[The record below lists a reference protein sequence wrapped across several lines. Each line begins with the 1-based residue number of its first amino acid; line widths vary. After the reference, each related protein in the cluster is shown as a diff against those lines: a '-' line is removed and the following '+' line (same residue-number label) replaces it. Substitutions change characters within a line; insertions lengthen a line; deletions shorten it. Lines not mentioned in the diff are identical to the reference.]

1 MQQLDIFADSLPVQR
16 ANELI
21 AALIRFDGA
30 ASRQALQSLT
40 LADPANAGLPHFQV
54 LCEFVDNWPT
64 DCDAL
69 GWPRTSMAVAD
80 AAQLIREQIIPAAA
94 MMGNAGMTLVRS
106 CWSDLARASEAIGI
120 GPDHADC
127 FAAELYFRARLLPD
141 VVRTAQGIPGAAM
154 RAAVQRW
161 LGLGYYRCGEPEPAR
176 SAVLRYAW
184 LAPQRFSAF
193 VEEMG
198 DAALTRDW
206 RNFQADLGDLDAT
219 WFPAWCAHEKKAGA
233 TVLDNLPSGDGPLA
247 YRLVAGLVIRERDGL
262 CAAIY
267 EDRARLKRLDESFF
281 VFYMKHRSDP
291 RSRQR

>member
-16 ANELI
+16 ANALI
-21 AALIRFDGA
+21 AALSRFDGT
-30 ASRQALQSLT
+30 ASRQALLSLT
-40 LADPANAGLPHFQV
+40 SADPANAGLPHFQV
-54 LCEFVDNWPT
+54 LCEFVDNWST

-69 GWPRTSMAVAD
+69 GWPRTPTAVAD
-80 AAQLIREQIIPAAA
+80 AAQLIRERIIPAAA
-94 MMGNAGMTLVRS
+94 TMGDAGMTLVRK
-106 CWSDLARASEAIGI
+106 CWSDLARASEAVGI

-127 FAAELYFRARLLPD
+127 FAAELYLRARQSPD

-161 LGLGYYRCGEPEPAR
+161 LGLGYYRCGKTEPAR

-184 LAPQRFSAF
+184 LAPRRFSVL
-193 VEEMG
+193 VEEIS

-233 TVLDNLPSGDGPLA
+233 TILDNLPPGDGPLA
-247 YRLVAGLVIRERDGL
+247 YRLVAGLAIRERDGL
-262 CAAIY
+262 CAAVY
-267 EDRARLKRLDESFF
+267 EDRAHLKRLDESFF
-281 VFYMKHRSDP
+281 VFYMRHRSDLRP
-291 RSRQR
+291 RQR